1 MRQNVSKGVLCQ
13 VPGNVLRAIYL
24 TGSAQKREIEIAI
37 EKSLRDNKKGSTF
50 LRGAKFSKK
59 EEEECC

>member
-13 VPGNVLRAIYL
+13 VLRNILRAIYL
-24 TGSAQKREIEIAI
+24 TGSAQIGEIEIAI
-37 EKSLRDNKKGSTF
+37 ENSLRANKKGSTF
-50 LRGAKFSKK
+50 LGGAKFSKK